1 MVPVCSFKLALK
13 KILIASLLQ
22 TTLLSACGRTGS
34 PVSSDVPVSVH
45 AVNYS
50 DEEFQYTLEDPAD
63 PSNLGGGEAIG
74 RFAAGGT
81 MCCYSL
87 PKKWRPGMKVK
98 LNFELYFPNPTGG
111 DARTTRNTEMVD
123 IPQYVNPEE
132 LWLVRSANGDMRI
145 VLSNVQPD
153 HPKWPGVIKGWPVPT
168 LAYHRER
175 ADIYIRDSRSYIKA
189 LQELS
194 RDMRNIP
201 DETAKRMWELAE
213 KYDKQSI
220 DGYAGYTDKKYQK
233 YLVDDFDKSLAE
245 EKINLKNLEVNR
257 P

>member
-13 KILIASLLQ
+13 KMLIASLLL
-22 TTLLSACGRTGS
+22 TTMLSACGRPGS

-98 LNFELYFPNPTGG
+98 LNFELYFPNPSGG
-111 DARTTRNTEMVD
+111 DARKTKNTEMVD
-123 IPQYVNPEE
+123 IPQYINPEE
-132 LWLVRSANGDMRI
+132 LWLVRAAHGEMSI

-153 HPKWPGVIKGWPVPT
+153 HPKWTGPVKGWPVPT
-168 LAYHRER
+168 LAYYRER
-175 ADIYIRDSRSYIKA
+175 ADIYINNSKGTIDA

-194 RDMRNIP
+194 KGMRSAP
-201 DETAKRMWELAE
+201 EETAKGMWELNE
-213 KYDKQSI
+213 RYDRKANF
-220 DGYAGYTDKKYQK
+220 GYAGYKDKKYQEF
-233 YLVDDFDKSLAE
+233 LRADFDKSLAE
-245 EKINLKNLEVNR
+245 EKENLKLLEANR